1 MNEKQILKEVIKT
14 LLDIVTFLYK
24 QYRIFLNPE
33 DKVLIESKILLLS
46 RLYEE
51 LKIKIEEVKE
61 NKNE

>member
-51 LKIKIEEVKE
+51 LNIEE
-61 NKNE
+61 